1 MKGIEDKELK
11 FLAQYTEGHYATN
24 TQLTSHLVLNF
35 LAPAASTLTLAAVP
49 SPKLCHNLN
58 LVRRRAA
65 KLFLAQGFC
74 MANLGTLYTVS
85 APSGAG
91 KTSLVSALVKSNP
104 EVCVSVSHT
113 TRAMRP
119 GEIDG
124 VNYHFVDHS
133 TFEQMLQQ
141 NAFLEHARVFSNLY
155 GTSQQWVLDTLAQ
168 GIDVIL
174 EIDWQGAQQVR
185 KLMPET
191 VSLFIL
197 PPSLACLRQRLT
209 GRGQDDVSVIEARM
223 SEAISEISHYA
234 EADYLIINDDFTTA
248 LAQFQALITS
258 QHLRLS
264 HQTKR
269 YQALLSA
276 LLA

>member
-1 MKGIEDKELK
+1 M
-11 FLAQYTEGHYATN
+11 
-24 TQLTSHLVLNF
+24 S
-35 LAPAASTLTLAAVP
+35 
-49 SPKLCHNLN
+49 
-58 LVRRRAA
+58 
-65 KLFLAQGFC
+65 
-74 MANLGTLYTVS
+74 NLGTLFTVS

-119 GEIDG
+119 GEVNG
-124 VNYHFVDHS
+124 VNYHFIDHA
-133 TFEQMLQQ
+133 TFEQMLDQG
-141 NAFLEHARVFSNLY
+141 AFLEHARVFSNFY
-155 GTSQQWVLDTLAQ
+155 GTSQQWVMDTLAQ
-168 GIDVIL
+168 GVDVIL

-185 KLMPET
+185 KLIPET

-209 GRGQDDVSVIEARM
+209 GRGQDDQSVIDARM
-223 SEAISEISHYA
+223 NEAINEISHYP

-248 LAQFQALITS
+248 LAQLQALITS

-264 HQTKR
+264 RQVERHQ
-269 YQALLSA
+269 Q
-276 LLA
+276 LLADLLA